1 MAISIRRGLALSALL
16 ALAACGTPPV
26 ARGITDPNEAANR
39 EVHDFNKGLDRA
51 VLRPAANAWGAAVPA
66 PVRRS
71 VSNVAANLDLPGDV
85 VNDVLQGN
93 GADAGHNIFR
103 LLVNSTLGVAG
114 LFDPATAI
122 GLERRDTDFG
132 ETLHVWGAGEGNYVE
147 LPVLGP
153 TTERDL
159 AGRVI
164 DVALNPLR
172 AAIPTDAQPA
182 RRAVSVGATLDTRY
196 RLRDTIDG
204 VLDDSADSYAATRL
218 IYLENRRFRLGQG
231 TGTADAGPDPF
242 ADPFGDAD
250 GN

>member
-16 ALAACGTPPV
+16 ALAACGAPPV
-26 ARGITDPNEAANR
+26 ARGTNDPNEAANR
-39 EVHDFNKGLDRA
+39 EVHAFNKGLDRA
-51 VLRPAANAWGAAVPA
+51 VLRPAANAWGAVVPN

-71 VSNVAANLDLPGDV
+71 VSNVAANLDLPGDM

-93 GADAGHNIFR
+93 VGDAGHNMFR
-103 LLVNSTLGVAG
+103 LLINSTLGVAG
-114 LFDPATAI
+114 LFDPATSI

-132 ETLHVWGAGEGNYVE
+132 ETLHVWGTGEGNYVE
-147 LPVLGP
+147 VPVLGP

-172 AAIPTDAQPA
+172 VAIPNEAQAA
-182 RRAVSVGATLDTRY
+182 RRAVSAGATLDARY

-218 IYLENRRFRLGQG
+218 IYLENRRFLLGQG
-231 TGTADAGPDPF
+231 TGTAGAGPDPF